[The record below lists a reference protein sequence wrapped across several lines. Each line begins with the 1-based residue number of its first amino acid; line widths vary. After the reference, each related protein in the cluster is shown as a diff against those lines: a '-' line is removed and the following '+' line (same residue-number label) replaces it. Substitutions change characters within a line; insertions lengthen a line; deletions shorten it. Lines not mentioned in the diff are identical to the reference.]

1 MIIKESILVNKV
13 KREENKMTDK
23 DLRIILST
31 NLKKF
36 RIQHNYTQ
44 AKFAEMIDISIPF
57 LSDIENGKKWISPA
71 TFAKMA
77 VALEIE
83 AYELLKP
90 EKKLPDNVG
99 KILKEYTAEIHN
111 EVGKVIEKLYT
122 FYISKWYHEIR

>member
-1 MIIKESILVNKV
+1 
-13 KREENKMTDK
+13 MTDK

-36 RIQHNYTQ
+36 RVQHNYTQ

-77 VALEIE
+77 GALEIE

-90 EKKLPDNVG
+90 ERRMPDNVG
-99 KILKEYTAEIHN
+99 KLLKEYTSDINSEI
-111 EVGKVIEKLYT
+111 GKIIEKLYN
-122 FYISKWYHEIR
+122 FYINK

>member
-1 MIIKESILVNKV
+1 
-13 KREENKMTDK
+13 MTDK
-23 DLRIILST
+23 ELRIILST

-57 LSDIENGKKWISPA
+57 LSDIENGKKWISPT

-77 VALEIE
+77 VALEVE

-90 EKKLPDNVG
+90 ERRLPDNVG
-99 KILKEYTAEIHN
+99 EIIKEYTTEIHS
-111 EVGKVIEKLYT
+111 EIGKTIEKLYN
-122 FYISKWYHEIR
+122 FYISK

>member
-1 MIIKESILVNKV
+1 
-13 KREENKMTDK
+13 MTDK
-23 DLRIILST
+23 DLRIILSR

-36 RIQHNYTQ
+36 RVQHNYTQ

-90 EKKLPDNVG
+90 EKKLPDNVE
-99 KILKEYTAEIHN
+99 KMIKEYTADIHS
-111 EVGKVIEKLYT
+111 EVAKTIEKLYN
-122 FYISKWYHEIR
+122 FYINK